1 MNTFLRYYGKT
12 VFLHHG
18 DLLVSLW
25 HSITQ
30 PKKKFQ
36 KPRRWVLTQNFL
48 LNLNPGSD
56 LTSRPLI
63 YQKSRKNNIPYLAR

>member
-30 PKKKFQ
+30 PKKNSETQ
-36 KPRRWVLTQNFL
+36 KM
-48 LNLNPGSD
+48 GSD
-56 LTSRPLI
+56 AEFSAEFESGLRFDLTTLDLS
-63 YQKSRKNNIPYLAR
+63 KIP